1 MNKIC
6 CDKITQWL
14 KKNLAPLGVHIWMG
28 PHTSEW
34 TISPTCVPL
43 VWVDKKDVRDI
54 FPRRHPRQWLER
66 WSLSLKRASPAT
78 LPNVAILRTV
88 LWLRWPKR
96 WCHKRERQL
105 EQQRVPF
112 QQYGDSL
119 LLGCWVDIKFSFLL
133 ASLPWWRHR
142 LERKKQCRRQRLLWG
157 LHQSPYQS
165 SKDWYLIQ
173 GRRARLSSFRADV
186 HHSL

>member
-1 MNKIC
+1 
-6 CDKITQWL
+6 
-14 KKNLAPLGVHIWMG
+14 
-28 PHTSEW
+28 
-34 TISPTCVPL
+34 
-43 VWVDKKDVRDI
+43 
-54 FPRRHPRQWLER
+54 
-66 WSLSLKRASPAT
+66 
-78 LPNVAILRTV
+78 
-88 LWLRWPKR
+88 
-96 WCHKRERQL
+96 
-105 EQQRVPF
+105 VPF